1 MPLPIAH
8 GLLGASIIA
17 AAHPQ
22 PTNRY
27 FLPLVTG
34 MFLANAADA
43 DFLLVILFNSRAWH
57 RSFSHSIILALIV
70 GLGLILLLGRQRIRE
85 ALVYGLAFASHGILD
100 FLTTKEGSGVEL
112 LWPFSS
118 ARLGLRWFGLS
129 ELPSKLPA
137 LGIVKALAFEFLLF
151 APLFVLTLYLRNRI
165 GKRAQPL
172 V

>member
-22 PTNRY
+22 PRNRHL
-27 FLPLVTG
+27 LPIVMG
-34 MFLANAADA
+34 IFLANAADA
-43 DFLLVILFNSRAWH
+43 DFLLVWVFHSKAWH
-57 RSFSHSIILALIV
+57 RGFSHSIMLALIV
-70 GLGLILLLGRQRIRE
+70 GLGLMLSFGSQRIRE
-85 ALVYGLAFASHGILD
+85 ALVYGVAFASHGIVD

-129 ELPSKLPA
+129 EWPSRLPA
-137 LGIVKALAFEFLLF
+137 LGIVKAVAFEFLLF
-151 APLFVLTLYLRNRI
+151 APLLALTVYLRNRI
-165 GKRAQPL
+165 GKRA
-172 V
+172 